1 MSLHLNVLN
10 MKKNQKPADLI
21 QGIEDLLS
29 KGRYP
34 LTGEDEVLLKSC
46 LTELRQMQ
54 SDNADVL
61 GPIEKVTK
69 WLLLLFEVLDK
80 FKDLI

>member
-1 MSLHLNVLN
+1 

>member
-1 MSLHLNVLN
+1 
-10 MKKNQKPADLI
+10 MKKLKQTADLI

-34 LTGEDEVLLKSC
+34 LTGEDEVLLQSC
-46 LTELRQMQ
+46 LSELKQMQ
-54 SDNADVL
+54 PNDVNVL
-61 GPIEKVTK
+61 GSIEKVTK
-69 WLLLLFEVLDK
+69 WLLLLFEVCDK

>member
-1 MSLHLNVLN
+1 MRN
-10 MKKNQKPADLI
+10 NQKIADLI

-46 LTELRQMQ
+46 LSELKQLK
-54 SDNADVL
+54 SDNADVS
-61 GPIEKVTK
+61 GSIEKVTK
-69 WLLLLFEVLDK
+69 WLLLLFEVYDK

>member
-1 MSLHLNVLN
+1 MR
-10 MKKNQKPADLI
+10 KNQKTADLI

-34 LTGEDEVLLKSC
+34 LTGEDEVLLQSC
-46 LTELRQMQ
+46 LSELKQMQ
-54 SDNADVL
+54 SNDANVL
-61 GPIEKVTK
+61 GSIEKVTK
-69 WLLLLFEVLDK
+69 WLLLLFEVCDK

>member
-1 MSLHLNVLN
+1 
-10 MKKNQKPADLI
+10 MKKLKQTADLI

-29 KGRYP
+29 KSRYP

-46 LTELRQMQ
+46 LTELKRMQ
-54 SDNADVL
+54 SNNADVF
-61 GPIEKVTK
+61 GSMEKVAK
-69 WLLLLFEVLDK
+69 WFLLLFEVYDK

>member
-1 MSLHLNVLN
+1 
-10 MKKNQKPADLI
+10 MKQNQKPVDLI

-46 LTELRQMQ
+46 LTELKRMQ
-54 SDNADVL
+54 SENADVL
-61 GPIEKVTK
+61 GSIEKATK
-69 WLLLLFEVLDK
+69 WLLLLFEVCNK

>member
-1 MSLHLNVLN
+1 
-10 MKKNQKPADLI
+10 MKKLKQTADLI

-34 LTGEDEVLLKSC
+34 LTGEDEVLLQSC
-46 LTELRQMQ
+46 LSELKQMQ
-54 SDNADVL
+54 SNDANVL
-61 GPIEKVTK
+61 GSIEKVTK
-69 WLLLLFEVLDK
+69 WLLLLFEVCDK

>member
-1 MSLHLNVLN
+1 
-10 MKKNQKPADLI
+10 MKKLKQTADLI

-61 GPIEKVTK
+61 GSIEKVTK
-69 WLLLLFEVLDK
+69 WLLLLFEVYDK

>member
-1 MSLHLNVLN
+1 MR
-10 MKKNQKPADLI
+10 KIQKPTDLI

>member
-1 MSLHLNVLN
+1 

-61 GPIEKVTK
+61 GSIEKVTK

>member
-1 MSLHLNVLN
+1 MR
-10 MKKNQKPADLI
+10 KNQKPADLI
-21 QGIEDLLS
+21 QGIEDLIS

-54 SDNADVL
+54 PDNADVL
-61 GPIEKVTK
+61 GSIEKVTK
-69 WLLLLFEVLDK
+69 WLLLLFEVCDK

>member
-1 MSLHLNVLN
+1 MFLSMRN
-10 MKKNQKPADLI
+10 NQKIADLI

-46 LTELRQMQ
+46 LSELKQLK
-54 SDNADVL
+54 SDNADVS
-61 GPIEKVTK
+61 GSIEKVTK
-69 WLLLLFEVLDK
+69 WLLLLFEVCDK

>member
-1 MSLHLNVLN
+1 MR
-10 MKKNQKPADLI
+10 KNQKLADLI

-46 LTELRQMQ
+46 LSELKQMQ
-54 SDNADVL
+54 SNDANVL
-61 GPIEKVTK
+61 GSIEKVTK
-69 WLLLLFEVLDK
+69 WLLLLFEVCDK

>member
-1 MSLHLNVLN
+1 MFLN
-10 MKKNQKPADLI
+10 MRKNQKPADLI

-54 SDNADVL
+54 PDNADVL
-61 GPIEKVTK
+61 GSIEKVTK
-69 WLLLLFEVLDK
+69 WLLLLFEVCDK

>member
-1 MSLHLNVLN
+1 
-10 MKKNQKPADLI
+10 MKKLKQTADLI

-54 SDNADVL
+54 SNDVNVL
-61 GPIEKVTK
+61 DSIEKVIK
-69 WLLLLFEVLDK
+69 KLLLLFEVWDK

>member
-1 MSLHLNVLN
+1 
-10 MKKNQKPADLI
+10 MKKLKQTADLI

-34 LTGEDEVLLKSC
+34 LTGEDEVLLQSC
-46 LTELRQMQ
+46 LSELRQMQ
-54 SDNADVL
+54 PNDANVL
-61 GPIEKVTK
+61 GSIEKVTK
-69 WLLLLFEVLDK
+69 WLLLLFEVCDK

>member
-1 MSLHLNVLN
+1 MRN
-10 MKKNQKPADLI
+10 NQKIADLI

-46 LTELRQMQ
+46 LSELKQLK
-54 SDNADVL
+54 SDNADVS
-61 GPIEKVTK
+61 GSIEKVTK
-69 WLLLLFEVLDK
+69 WLLLLFEVCDK